1 MHEHEPGWGP
11 PARGG
16 GGGGEGKVEEEDS
29 GRDRATLYLQSKE
42 MVLKMLIGVKDKEE
56 EGFSTPMLL
65 ALIGTK

>member
-1 MHEHEPGWGP
+1 M
-11 PARGG
+11 
-16 GGGGEGKVEEEDS
+16 EEEDS